1 MTLIGKSSNA
11 LFFNGVSDGVLIP
24 QAPFA
29 KTGKQ
34 TALGKSY
41 DPTLGGQTQN
51 INTKISKAS
60 KSFSVEA
67 WVVPDCGGVIAS
79 KEGVFELRIGDVST
93 PGPAQFTVHTFD
105 EDVGEQSV
113 TATTAAPVI
122 VSRVH
127 NGWDGVVYPTDS
139 SVALHGTYNR
149 FNTGKTDET
158 ALNRHS
164 RELIYIVG
172 VFTGQQVKLYVNGE
186 MVASEKL
193 NRETRSAHS
202 SANLYI
208 GGKGGE
214 YRGTIEGVHWRRGFA
229 ESNVVPGPL
238 LPTADTIGLWR
249 FEEPI
254 EVPSLSLNLKSA
266 ASVGAT
272 DSGSAL
278 TVSNAHGKAL
288 IEYITGSTP
297 TVTTTLD
304 LDSSTYSNGKYQI
317 TTAGV
322 LQKPDHLPI
331 NLLINPTGVDEKTG
345 TAYQT
350 SPPERVRLKQVVWNA
365 DGTTDSTLTVYSI
378 HLDFTN
384 STTTGLRG
392 LLHAHAA
399 NDTTNQ
405 LAKGSTMAIINSDL
419 LIDSGSG
426 LPLRAPG
433 QGTQVIDRTGQ
444 MVIDEAGGNHGFI
457 FNTQMAT
464 DTTTNP
470 FAFNW
475 NATGLPVGFQAGHT
489 GRHKFTH
496 VSGHP
501 YLRHLP
507 QTVEEKVERNL
518 DGDSDSFMAFFD
530 GASMGL
536 RQQVPL
542 GSIMDVHR
550 QAFIGSAI
558 NTESTSNVVQ
568 AVENGMAG
576 AGASTQ
582 RQMIAIGGSGF
593 DPTPFLLKG
602 HAFLGEDGTL
612 DTYDMHLTPEDT
624 PRVAVLE
631 CAMGSD
637 TAPYVEIHYNAIDLT
652 GNRIQ
657 YAATGTATS
666 ATHAT
671 VISLSAGGTKAFG
684 PHGGTFDAY
693 YLICDG
699 VRAKASTG
707 TNVTISHGGN
717 TLTIGSAADAGFQ
730 SKLGVGAVIYRE
742 LTGAALCV
750 TKTVPDAS
758 SIISGS
764 QVIDYI
770 HTALASGATL
780 HAPGGMITISDD
792 ALGSGSTA
800 FKSHR
805 MVGDNT
811 GGTTFEMDLDNSL
824 LPANHVPQSATD
836 EPQSPPMGIIASHVL
851 NTEHSPVYHKLV
863 IQNSKAGTSDAAAD
877 NSTDPAVTQAP
888 DTFRLMPI
896 KEAAT
901 NANGVFD
908 TPATNH
914 RTNLFEMF
922 DVIDN
927 WPVGKNHVLIIQ
939 PSDRLRTMQL
949 TKFASES
956 TQENDPNF
964 LSVEFLQCR
973 GRVKDFRE
981 KLDDRGRQ
989 IILRGI
995 GLVQDIKDADASL
1008 LGDGSPDSH
1017 GVKEIVPGGP
1027 VVAVSLGGPGQG
1039 AIDTKPTFDPSP
1051 MARIGWNTRRPCA
1064 AIINAVDV
1072 SSTPRTV
1079 TLSPYNNN
1087 SKHLASW
1094 GHICF
1099 PASGGSSGNNH
1110 ARIYLRTGASAAYY
1124 DIVAGEI
1131 LFDTTDTNMVGWF
1144 ANADGSLESTFAA
1157 WVTTNGLNTGAAVFT
1172 DPYIG
1177 EDTMAEDGTTVQDRM
1192 FQKLSSVT
1200 HDYQLGT
1207 QYASTR
1213 ALVEIPLFPHQFF
1226 EDGDKGIFPGPDN
1239 SMKLTLDA
1247 TMTAHTW
1254 NPKPVGRRICEGS
1267 TATDPIVLGPYARNW
1282 TVDALRDTSI
1292 VSASFVATA
1301 GSVPA
1306 HWLFE
1311 VEDASIFP
1319 QALEG
1324 KITAASNSGLG
1335 RAGVSKGGTV
1345 SRTRRFF
1352 LSDGTWAIYD
1362 LVDYTNNTLRV
1373 TDLLSGNGIRTADS
1387 AGHTTDEKIGQNNAM
1402 GFIMSQ
1408 VGERAYTPTQGVQG
1422 MSPSQM
1428 QFDEVIN
1435 ITSPD
1440 MIGKRISPTIHIF
1453 DGNIPHIN
1461 DGVGYSFAESQSFT
1475 SPFYFDS
1482 SSVLTQG
1489 SGLDYGLK
1497 QYVSAVEF
1505 KAGPEENPHTGKLQ
1519 TGAWRGKVVSYKGNV
1534 LIVDNAENFPPVGA
1548 MLRFGTTGVLDWK
1561 VRNERTGLE
1570 LQVNY
1575 AAYST
1580 SGNDN
1585 TFTAKV
1591 WSSSATAV
1599 LGTHFDIGDEFVV
1612 MSLEVNPNTSGYAT
1626 AWPKVMHDAVLNKEW
1641 LGPYASG
1648 GLRNGDTVWMNM
1660 HYTNPHATDGI
1671 FCKSR
1676 GVTNDWEVHSMFN
1689 QGLGQF
1695 DLRSRNSIPM
1705 ENFLIGNT
1713 CRETAQNYIQHVNKT
1728 IEKNLEQLGSTAR
1741 TVAFLDPYL
1750 CTDDHARVLLYDVQA
1765 DRECVA
1771 FHDLYMQVQTS
1782 PDAVKIENMDAA
1794 NGFIS
1799 QQRDMDISD
1808 WLKTGQDQDYPH
1820 DHTDHVKIRGDHGKS
1835 SYIEGAYGHTDA
1847 ASMNVERLTQDDT
1860 ETAIARWAIRD
1871 NFNRNYEEYVKQGNC
1886 VDRIAVGRTQD
1897 GSCCFSE
1904 AELWFAQGI
1913 TDEKEALAFWA
1924 NQSITGPTGTAV
1936 TSTSIGATAGTGSQ
1950 TFNDATTALE
1960 FNGRTLDT
1968 PDGTRTISAFL
1979 CLKGIRATDSTT
1991 TDARLTN
1998 LPHWK
2003 QMDFTRRLAIDLG
2016 EIGVKEGV
2024 TSIEAAAQEMV
2035 RLINQAGAKKGR
2047 SNLRR
2052 PVDQFAGSTIA
2063 QDDAAYSHIKADYA
2077 VTGSTHDPASF
2088 WDDSA
2093 FASYDR
2099 GSHMGYLRAH
2109 IGRVIEDRNGVEGY
2123 TIVIHSTIPGATGR
2137 NFCVWMDNSKGQS
2150 HYNPKF
2156 LVGHGGRFNSFFCQP
2171 NETAGEN
2178 MHPAPMPI
2186 NKHGRPFAPI
2196 TTLQQFVSTGVPST
2210 DDGTLNRAIPPAPF
2224 SSQSQEGS
2232 PPIGP
2237 PSYGAAGGG
2246 TDSNSVTIE
2255 SVSPTEMTVVEGLGI
2270 GSRAYAQ
2277 MNFGGL
2283 VASGI
2288 PGWTPDLGT
2297 WGFGDGTDS
2306 RAHKIYTSSATTQ
2319 QDYTIHVPNEDRL
2332 DIGRNGQIYGIQ
2344 FEDHLKRKH
2353 TIRMLYKQFLK
2364 PFNNENTNLP
2374 STIENEVVI
2383 WMDDRDVSF
2392 GGFTIGRA
2400 MKGAGDIGN
2409 RIKTGG
2415 TWKVNTNA
2423 AHTALTE
2430 RKLTYTDAITD
2441 VPYCGGRWNGV
2452 PAPMAAYAV
2461 TLDRP
2466 TGTSLSLRH
2475 NQGDTYAWNK
2485 LNGGIWHDLPA
2496 EGDVLGFLGFPKTNG
2511 VLQLTLP
2518 EGHSGAD
2525 ATDIAETG
2533 YMISY
2538 THRTE
2543 NTKFGPHT
2551 FHGCVGIPTALSG
2564 WGDTTIGPDTYEVA
2578 ESPACISA
2586 RPNWTTLVTDELIAA
2601 AVEFALTMDDPNSDK
2616 IEHSSFDCTSML
2628 AADGRTFGEWG
2639 VSPTAIRVKAYS
2651 DDNELPSLKTLF
2663 NVHRGKDYG
2672 ILHAHAHAPQDTIDG
2687 AAVHADC
2694 GGVTPANNAK
2704 LWYNE
2709 VYPLGLTEGTNS
2721 TQAFASPRGVTNTA
2735 LGDNMAVPCGYVPRT
2750 VLHISTQYR
2759 GTNANTVSPLV
2770 VDSRNIPINTDIW
2783 QQNLRGERYKFWA
2796 GDHILPMINNGRVEL
2811 FNSSSNDAA
2820 LPAGTFTNAS
2830 HNDDDGAGKWAIRL
2844 TTADSGGGASA
2855 TEIQELF
2862 QFGPVGRIK
2871 NEWMGGITAGAHGDH
2886 LPFDE
2891 AEDASYVEP
2900 YTMWCSSYD
2909 WAVLTPK
2916 ASQRYP
2922 KDTSGAGANNKFD
2935 VGYLNGKIQWV
2946 HQFARINILDD
2957 LSIPSTALT
2966 ANESEEFTARCDG
2979 TIAASEIIYLQRR
2992 INPAFEG
2999 IRTSGSYAKAN
3010 PITYF
3015 RGARDGADHA
3025 VPLYFGGGF
3034 SGAVL
3039 DINDGTDNDYTE
3051 FYTHPYSAG
3060 PTGCAGIQNAN
3071 EIMGSHCILDTTAM
3085 LAMFPGTAYLDQHKG
3100 QANPPFQNEHLQ
3112 LSPDMALTDSLV
3124 PIATAG
3130 GRGPDGTTGS
3140 AGYIQNSETV
3150 VQTQPSP
3157 IILRFAHPFARYEDV
3172 QDDAKK
3178 TQTTYVIFGPGQSV
3192 PTFLQS
3198 NYTISPAPATYIE
3211 PSVAIS
3217 VGCLYNQML
3226 FQEAGADRQNL
3237 HPVGAGRYIPAYPYA
3252 PMASSTLAYYGT
3264 PAYAYLPNGVD
3275 LGKGTTWSTGT
3286 KTTTK
3291 HGWTAKVGWLP
3302 PTEDYQATNVTN
3314 WQGKDNWEPAQGDPN
3329 IGQYNQYARYGL
3341 HLSGHFNRNDYGED
3355 PNKTPASGVWS
3366 YGSTGYAHPL
3376 SPLPQTLY
3384 QGNAN
3389 ADLGRPAGPTEDAMN
3404 TDSISGRQIFTATA
3418 KDYAWHMDGGHPP
3431 GGNFLDDRVVRNPQN
3446 FGVYAYPFQQMT
3458 DGSFTPPVYRIGD
3471 NASMFR
3477 IGAPMLKQL
3486 STDYAYTQDNH
3497 STGVEGHVD
3506 RDIIVVDA
3514 TRVQNAEELAT
3525 IMSCAINE
3533 WPGTGALKALGGTF
3547 LPSFQSAHKQDRY
3560 SWVELPMDPTVGNS
3574 GYNGR
3579 TDHLT
3584 YQATDYAVTG
3594 TAHYVHKDHFSIGI
3608 ANLNPYTGG
3617 ASTNFIPYE
3626 LPVTGSARLFLDND
3640 TNASVLRYHDTN
3652 TVLDAKP
3659 DMHDRGFYFFYA
3671 GVSNS
3676 DDTALKAT
3684 GAHRSF
3690 YLAQNYRTGLRLP
3703 EDPTLDNTIR
3713 NYDPTG
3719 SGIAQV
3725 PGMKYLECAIHAIGA
3740 VYPGPPLTGFPRI
3753 MVWTKTGNHRW
3764 NNGGFNQ
3771 ANEAKTNTD
3780 RVRLG
3785 LDTSTS
3791 LIFHALACTH
3801 VHFNGLHDAVDRTRP
3816 IGAVGWAG
3824 NQYSM
3829 LNSMGYWEP
3838 SLGVF
3843 AVPRGLGAWHPNLSF
3858 NPYGHQM
3865 NCHDSNFMGP
3875 YQAAGIF
3882 ADTAN
3887 APNYAVVG
3895 SITAATDASGHWSY
3909 SNGWSS
3915 KYDKAKG
3922 THDNHYVVITHES
3935 ELPLIARADHLGIQG
3950 VGDLLSGIWTT
3961 ATKGEASPPG
3971 LDASGDLQPLT
3982 SVGTTAW
3989 AADIHGP
3996 SRYIAP
4002 ANGGPYVEAQVPANL
4017 ANPTTNNT
4025 NRTNMQWGVKV
4036 DGADDLIMAD
4046 SCAAPTG
4053 DLFVGTEWIGNAYAY
4068 YSDVAGIG
4076 GVRTN
4081 PYPGIFDADI
4091 QPHRHWHDPTEG
4103 RLGARNF
4110 TVEHV
4115 VWKRMDGGN
4124 LSLPA
4129 PNARGMGAIPWTW
4142 RKAHGGTV
4150 YKTGETVYGNCRF
4163 SFETTNSAM
4172 LPVLQAQELSHPQ
4185 LAELY
4190 PYEVGNA
4197 MMIPNEEIQFEAI
4210 TVIDDTGQE
4219 HRIEGGSPFGTII
4232 RDFKSITNRTDE
4244 GMAPALAGSGTQP
4257 NMEIQLPDPDT
4268 IPGNIIVRSGFDR
4281 VQAYQ
4286 NETVGTGGL
4295 QHPSQPTNLVDK
4307 AFDGTGPT
4315 DALWPTWENNK
4326 WEQVSQDTNFPNSSA
4341 SNWANSTDDA
4351 PLKTAY
4357 EPHDRTLYF
4366 HITKHDVSYSKRE
4379 PIAAIE
4385 LIRRG
4390 LSGYGEHITSALV
4403 RDAITVH
4410 AAATFTSTTLA
4421 YSGTVHYDGTF
4432 KGPVFLDPREQLK
4445 DGTNRWYLVAINAAG
4460 KKAIA
4465 SYTSLD
4471 TSGTPDVFTGVVFDS
4486 NWDDT
4491 FIGADIYP
4499 SFYTPA
4505 GSARLFAARRMRDHA
4520 EVSGNSPD
4528 MPRVAW
4534 HKLNDGGPSSTNPY
4548 DLINAPKLTPMPIPR
4563 MGHHYVTPTMA
4574 MMPGHLTHP
4583 LYQNIWKTHLAT
4595 EASTKQ
4601 SSDMTGDASGTP
4613 TMDPNIWF
4621 SNLTPNY
4628 PPSDIHGGAFTLMT
4642 ETKVRFDGYGILASN
4657 GVSGD
4662 VNSKGGHVIILES
4675 NSHYTQTS
4683 HFPDPLEVGAYQIVI
4698 QPNLFS
4704 QQVTGFH
4711 QNTPFADTTSPR
4723 NAADGGWEGDIE
4735 QNLTGQ
4741 QVATVVGIFH
4751 DWATYGATGLVLAD
4765 ALSSDVRG
4773 CEIYLNE
4780 VMLDIDPA
4788 PGQQFTSLP
4797 PLATF
4802 NALGV
4807 NESTSPAFSRRSMPY
4822 HPRMFKRATPGYT
4835 LTIPWWAI
4843 GMNSGMHS
4851 GLSLIGV
4858 DDYYQFCRATFGAI
4872 SAQITL
4878 AGYPSYCYDPYQR
4891 EHQSLNPQC
4900 TVTVNPTAG
4909 ATATVRVDD
4918 NSLFPLDG
4926 SIYNRLLMA
4935 VDATG
4940 QKHYATYA
4948 TRGTSGM
4955 AATGDTDRFLT
4966 VTPHDGLGGS
4976 SPFWNTLITTHALY
4990 NGGLLQL
4997 TGPHHNYEKGELFT
5011 DTRISPL
5018 TRILPQVLSGTRD
5031 TNNLFLADA
5040 YLCMWHHNLGRPFT
5054 AFSEGRTTAATPV
5067 HQKPY
5072 NIMPESFEMV
5082 HYHEFAYAISTG
5094 PFALGM
5100 KWMNHRVA
5108 SGVSSTAWD
5117 TPANGVTFATSPVT
5131 LGFGADGGTFDGY
5144 YLMCDGARAYHEVG
5158 RVTFTIAH
5166 AAKTLVATANPGDV
5180 STVFEGKLAAP
5191 GAIVELIMDDGT
5203 NAPIAASAAVSAPVT
5218 MPSGGKHFFGG
5229 FWPGGSRYGAGASRL
5244 DMWGD
5249 VERGWNAAA
5258 NPFDGSCVAYAAQYN
5273 GGPVLDPMEI
5283 RSDQT
5288 VTSTWTNYNTTPH
5301 NGVPWTRNYCFGY
5314 RFAVRQPY
5322 NRPRWAIAIK
5332 SVAEGPSASGT
5343 YAATGHFAYYNGPF
5357 VQNESGSWVGGAETA
5372 VGTTAIASGI
5382 SGILERQTNASH
5394 LIGFDFPGWQ
5404 VRYSDG
5410 RRMTRPFGCPV
5421 RTLRNHSLSRRQFP
5435 GDSQGLAIEDVAKAN
5450 MYYVVDWWGNTTG
5463 EDVRRFPVRGFGLR
5477 PAFDPE
5483 AWRWVAPGTG
5493 GNIIQRPE
5501 SLFHLH
5507 STAAMP
5513 PSVQEGNRNET
5524 NNTEYSATMAHRRLT
5539 DLFNPLDSIRVG
5551 DRGDGR
5557 GVRCPIFFN
5566 EYVAQAVDTTI
5577 NPLGMMLSYHTA
5589 EPPFTMGLI
5598 RARNDTL
5605 QNTEIPRGITGRMGV
5620 SDASGLLKKEGSSG
5634 RNVEESSGIFGMEGL
5649 SFQDPVSRLS
5659 PRIGLD
5665 TMTVSEMTGGASQDY
5680 IIQAT
5685 QALSLHTDREVGQR
5699 YIFEGSFKHT
5709 MFPQL
5714 AADGED
5720 DVSETAQALG
5730 HLDFSK
5736 TASMTWADPP
5746 SVLRFNNAH
5755 GVSPLGG
5762 NYIMEVSSYTEPFDD
5777 AGWGIDTANA
5787 AYVLSTFGPTS
5798 NPYQANATAGVND
5811 PMRRRTNALDT
5822 TVRFLVRP
5830 YRALDYR
5837 HVALFRPV
5845 TEPAAGPQASSTKPF
5860 FKHTAGS
5867 RYGLF
5872 NYEMVNGRAASSGR
5886 FVLTTNPS
5894 PTTAPYVASY
5904 IPNQSNYSDNKSHGP
5919 KIQGAGLITTPT
5931 LGAPIARLLISENTL
5946 QHYRADAS
5954 RRQTIENDGEDE
5966 GGSDTVVRPDYTVQ
5980 PRYSQSLHPKGED
5993 GTTDFNTSD
6002 HNDDTPD
6009 DYTHVRTVDY

>member
-1 MTLIGKSSNA
+1 MTLIGKSSHA
-11 LFFNGVSDGVLIP
+11 MFFNGISDGILVP
-24 QAPFA
+24 QAPFS
-29 KTGKQ
+29 KTGTQ
-34 TALGKSY
+34 TTHGKSY
-41 DPTLGGQTQN
+41 DATLGGQGQN
-51 INTKISKAS
+51 VNTKMSKTS
-60 KSFSVEA
+60 ESFSVEA

-79 KEGVFELRIGDVST
+79 KEGVFELRIGDIST
-93 PGPAQFTVHTFD
+93 PGPAQFTVHTYD
-105 EDVGEQSV
+105 ENVGKQSV
-113 TATTAAPVI
+113 TATTASPVI
-122 VSRVH
+122 VSGAH
-127 NGWDGVVYPTDS
+127 KGWDGIVYPTDA
-139 SVALHGTYNR
+139 SVALQGTFNR
-149 FNTGKTDET
+149 FNTGKTDES
-158 ALNRHS
+158 ALNRNS

-186 MVASEKL
+186 LVASEKL
-193 NRETRSAHS
+193 QRKTRSAHS

-214 YRGTIEGVHWRRGFA
+214 YRGRIEGVHWRRGFA
-229 ESNVVPGPL
+229 ESNAIPSSL
-238 LPTADTIGLWR
+238 LPNTDTIGLWR

-254 EVPSLSLNLKSA
+254 DVPDISLTLKSA
-266 ASVGAT
+266 ASAST
-272 DSGSAL
+272 SASGSTL
-278 TVSNAHGKAL
+278 TISNADGKAL
-288 IEYITGSTP
+288 MEYITGSTP
-297 TVTTTLD
+297 TATTTLD
-304 LDSSTYSNGKYQI
+304 LASSTYSNGKYQI
-317 TTAGV
+317 TTAGA
-322 LQKPDHLPI
+322 LQQPDHLPI
-331 NLLINPTGVDEKTG
+331 NLIINPTGVDEKTG
-345 TAYQT
+345 IAYQT

-378 HLDFTN
+378 HLDFSN

-405 LAKGSTMAIINSDL
+405 LAKGSTIAVINSDL

-433 QGTQVIDRTGQ
+433 QGTQIIDRTGQ
-444 MVIDEAGGNHGFI
+444 MVIDEVGGNHGFI
-457 FNTQMAT
+457 FNTQIAT
-464 DTTTNP
+464 DTTNNP

-475 NATGLPVGFQAGHT
+475 GATELPVGFQAGHT

-496 VSGHP
+496 ITGHP
-501 YLRHLP
+501 YLQHLP
-507 QTVEEKVERNL
+507 EATEEIVERNL
-518 DGDSDSFMAFFD
+518 DGDSDSFTAFYE
-530 GASMGL
+530 GSALGL
-536 RQQVPL
+536 RRQVPL
-542 GSIMDVHR
+542 GSLMDVHR
-550 QAFIGSAI
+550 QAFVGSAI
-558 NTESTSNVVQ
+558 NVENTGTVVE
-568 AVENGMAG
+568 AVENGLAG
-576 AGASTQ
+576 FDTTA
-582 RQMIAIGGSGF
+582 RQLIAIGGEGF
-593 DPTPFLLKG
+593 DPIPFLLKG
-602 HAFLGEDGTL
+602 HAFLGEDGTT

-624 PRVAVLE
+624 SRVAILE

-637 TAPYVEIHYNAIDLT
+637 AAPYVEIHYNAIDLD
-652 GNRIQ
+652 GSRIQ
-657 YAATGTATS
+657 YAATGTTS
-666 ATHAT
+666 AAWDNTNHRIT
-671 VISLSAGGTKAFG
+671 LTNNGTKAFG
-684 PHGGTFDAY
+684 PNSGTFDGY
-693 YLICDG
+693 HLICDG
-699 VRAKASTG
+699 ERAYDSKGTVTFTIDHTNHRLNATSGGSSVRTAFEGK
-707 TNVTISHGGN
+707 I
-717 TLTIGSAADAGFQ
+717 AAAGAIVY
-730 SKLGVGAVIYRE
+730 LE

-758 SIISGS
+758 SIISGT

-780 HAPGGMITISDD
+780 HAPGGVVTISDD
-792 ALGSGSTA
+792 VLGAGSVA
-800 FKSHR
+800 FQNHR

-811 GGTTFEMDLDNSL
+811 GGTTYEMELDNTL
-824 LPANHVPQSATD
+824 IPANHVPNSATD
-836 EPQSPPMGIIASHVL
+836 TPQSPPKGIVASHVIDA
-851 NTEHSPVYHKLV
+851 THSPVYHKMV
-863 IQNSKAGTSDAAAD
+863 IRNSQSGTSGSAAG
-877 NSTDPAVTQAP
+877 NSSDPAITNAP
-888 DTFRLMPI
+888 DIFRLSPR
-896 KEAAT
+896 KEAT
-901 NANGVFD
+901 SNANGVFD

-914 RTNLFEMF
+914 ATNLFEVF
-922 DVIDN
+922 DIIDN
-927 WPVGKNHVLIIQ
+927 WQVGKNHVLIVQ
-939 PSDRLRTMQL
+939 PTDRTRTMQL

-956 TQENDPNF
+956 TQSNDPNF

-973 GRVKDFRE
+973 GRVQDFRE
-981 KLDDRGRQ
+981 KTDDKGRQ
-989 IILRGI
+989 LIIRGL
-995 GLVQDIKDADASL
+995 GLVHDIRDANASL

-1017 GVKEIVPGGP
+1017 GVKEIIPGGP

-1039 AIDTKPTFDPSP
+1039 ALDTKPTYDPSP

-1064 AIINAVDV
+1064 AVVNTVDV
-1072 SSTPRTV
+1072 SSTPRTI
-1079 TLSPYNNN
+1079 TLSPYNNQ

-1099 PASGGSSGNNH
+1099 PPSSGSSGSND
-1110 ARIYLRTGASAAYY
+1110 ARVYLKTGASAAYY

-1131 LFDTTDTNMVGWF
+1131 LFDTTDTNMAGWF
-1144 ANADGSLESTFAA
+1144 VNADGSLESTFAD
-1157 WVTTNGLNTGAAVFT
+1157 WVTTNVLPAGTILYT

-1177 EDTMAEDGTTVQDRM
+1177 DDTMSEDGTTVQDRM

-1213 ALVEIPLFPHQFF
+1213 ALVEIPFFPHQFF
-1226 EDGDKGIFPGPDN
+1226 EDAEEGIFPGPNN

-1254 NPKPVGRRICEGS
+1254 NPKPVGRRLCDSSI
-1267 TATDPIVLGPYARNW
+1267 AADPTVLGPYTRNW
-1282 TVDALRDTSI
+1282 ITSGLRDTSI
-1292 VSASFVATA
+1292 VSVTYVSASSPA
-1301 GSVPA
+1301 PA

-1311 VEDASIFP
+1311 VDDASIFP
-1319 QALEG
+1319 QAMEG
-1324 KITAASNSGLG
+1324 LITSASASGLG
-1335 RAGVSKGGTV
+1335 RAGIAKGGAV

-1352 LSDGTWAIYD
+1352 LPDGSWAIYD
-1362 LVDYTNNTLRV
+1362 RVDYTNNTIRV
-1373 TDLLSGNGIRTADS
+1373 NDLLSGYGIRTTDS
-1387 AGHTTDEKIGQNNAM
+1387 GGHTTNSKTNENNAIGFGM
-1402 GFIMSQ
+1402 GKTKGGHTWRPLY
-1408 VGERAYTPTQGVQG
+1408 GEWQTNRESRQDG
-1422 MSPSQM
+1422 
-1428 QFDEVIN
+1428 EWVIQP
-1435 ITSPD
+1435 ITSPE
-1440 MIGKRISPTIHIF
+1440 MIGKRISPTAHIF
-1453 DGNIPHIN
+1453 NGDIPSIN
-1461 DGVGYSFAESQSFT
+1461 DGEGYSVAEAQSFT
-1475 SPFYFDS
+1475 SPFYHDQA
-1482 SSVLTQG
+1482 SVLTQG

-1505 KAGPEENPHTGKLQ
+1505 KAGPEENPHTAKLQ
-1519 TGAWRGKVVSYKGNV
+1519 TGAWRGKILSYKNNV
-1534 LIVDNAENFPPVGA
+1534 LIVDNAENFPPIGA
-1548 MLRFGTTGVLDWK
+1548 MLRYGSQSVLDWK
-1561 VRNERTGLE
+1561 VRNENTGLE
-1570 LQVNY
+1570 LQINY
-1575 AAYST
+1575 LATTT
-1580 SGNDN
+1580 SISEPV
-1585 TFTAKV
+1585 FSAKV

-1599 LGTHFDIGDEFVV
+1599 LGTHFKIGDELTI
-1612 MSLEVNPNTSGYAT
+1612 MSLEVNPNTGGYAT
-1626 AWPKVMHDAVLNKEW
+1626 TWPKVMHDAILNKEW

-1648 GLRNGDTVWMNM
+1648 GLRNGDTIWMNM

-1676 GVTNDWEVHSMFN
+1676 GVVNDWEVHSMFN
-1689 QGLGQF
+1689 GGLGQF

-1713 CRETAQNYIQHVNKT
+1713 CRETAENYVQHVNKT
-1728 IEKNLEQLGSTAR
+1728 IEQNLIQLGIHTTR

-1750 CTDDHARVLLYDVQA
+1750 CTDDHARVLLYDVEA

-1771 FHDLYMQVQTS
+1771 FHDLYMQVQSS
-1782 PDAVKIENMDAA
+1782 PDAVKIDNMDAA

-1799 QQRDMDISD
+1799 QRRDVDISG
-1808 WLKTGQDQDYPH
+1808 WLSTSQEQDYPH
-1820 DHTDHVKIRGDHGKS
+1820 DHTDHVKIRSDHGKS
-1835 SYIEGAYGHTDA
+1835 SYIEGAYSHSDGVT
-1847 ASMNVERLTQDDT
+1847 MNVERLSQDDS
-1860 ETAIARWAIRD
+1860 ETAIARWAIDDRY
-1871 NFNRNYEEYVKQGNC
+1871 NRNYEEYAKQGDC
-1886 VDRIAVGRTQD
+1886 TSRYAVPRTTD
-1897 GSCCFSE
+1897 GVCCYTQ
-1904 AELWFAQGI
+1904 AELWFGQGI
-1913 TDEKEALAFWA
+1913 EDAKEAAAFWA
-1924 NQSITGPTGTAV
+1924 SKSVTGV
-1936 TSTSIGATAGTGSQ
+1936 TSTTTVAAAGGTGSQ
-1950 TFNDATTALE
+1950 SFDDSTTAIQ
-1960 FNGRTLDT
+1960 FNSHTLDT
-1968 PDGTRTISAFL
+1968 PNGTRTISAFL
-1979 CLKGIRATDSTT
+1979 CLKGIRAVDSPTT
-1991 TDARLTN
+1991 NARLSN

-2003 QMDFTRRLAIDLG
+2003 QMDFTRRLTIDLG
-2016 EIGVKEGV
+2016 EIGIKEGV
-2024 TSIEAAAQEMV
+2024 TSVEAAAHEIV

-2047 SNLRR
+2047 SNIRR
-2052 PVDQFAGSTIA
+2052 PVDQFPGATVG
-2063 QDDAAYSHIKADYA
+2063 QDDGASAHIKADYA

-2088 WDDSA
+2088 WDDTA
-2093 FASYDR
+2093 FSSYDR

-2137 NFCVWMDNSKGQS
+2137 NFCVWLDNSKGQTN
-2150 HYNPKF
+2150 YNPQF
-2156 LVGHGGRFNSFFCQP
+2156 LIGHGGRFNSFYCQP
-2171 NETAGEN
+2171 LETAGEN

-2196 TTLQQFVSTGVPST
+2196 TTLQQFVSTGVPSSANAQ
-2210 DDGTLNRAIPPAPF
+2210 LNRAIPPTPF
-2224 SSQSQEGS
+2224 TAQEQEGAL
-2232 PPIGP
+2232 PAL
-2237 PSYGAAGGG
+2237 PSFGAAGGG
-2246 TDSNSVTIE
+2246 VGSNSVTME
-2255 SVSPTEMTVVEGLGI
+2255 STMPTEMTVVEGLGV
-2270 GSRAYAQ
+2270 GTKAYAQ

-2283 VASGI
+2283 VASGV
-2288 PGWTPDLGT
+2288 PGWSPDYGT

-2306 RAHKIYTSSATTQ
+2306 RAHNIYSASAATQ
-2319 QDYTIHVPNEDRL
+2319 QDYTSHVPATDKLE
-2332 DIGRNGQIYGIQ
+2332 IGTDGQIYGIQ

-2353 TIRMLYKQFLK
+2353 TVRMLYKEYGKTFT
-2364 PFNNENTNLP
+2364 NENTNLP
-2374 STIENEVVI
+2374 STIENEIVI

-2400 MKGAGDIGN
+2400 MKGAGDIGK
-2409 RIKTGG
+2409 RIKTGAA
-2415 TWKVNTNA
+2415 WKLDTNA
-2423 AHTALTE
+2423 YDGAVTE
-2430 RKLTYTDAITD
+2430 SKAAYTDAITD

-2452 PAPMAAYAV
+2452 PSPMAAYAV
-2461 TLDRP
+2461 TIDRP
-2466 TGTSLSLRH
+2466 SGTSLSLRH
-2475 NQGDTYAWNK
+2475 NQGDTFAWNK
-2485 LNGGIWHDLPA
+2485 LHGGIWHDLPA
-2496 EGDVLGFLGFPKTNG
+2496 DGDVLGFLGFPKTNG

-2518 EGHSGAD
+2518 EGNSGGAAAD
-2525 ATDIAETG
+2525 IGSTG

-2551 FHGCVGIPTALSG
+2551 FYGCTGIPTALSG

-2601 AVEFALTMDDPNSDK
+2601 AVEFALTMDDPNEGDT
-2616 IEHSSFDCTSML
+2616 FDCTNML

-2639 VSPTAIRVKAYS
+2639 ISPSAIRVQAYS
-2651 DDNELPSLKTLF
+2651 DKHPITPLRTLF
-2663 NVHRGKDYG
+2663 NVRREKDYG
-2672 ILHAHAHAPQDTIDG
+2672 ILHAHANAPQKTVDG
-2687 AAVHADC
+2687 VAIHAAGASHA
-2694 GGVTPANNAK
+2694 NAH

-2709 VYPLGLTEGTNS
+2709 SYPLNLTEGTNS
-2721 TQAFASPRGVTNTA
+2721 TPAYASPRGMTNTA
-2735 LGDNMAVPCGYVPRT
+2735 LDGNMGVPCGYVPRT
-2750 VLHISTQYR
+2750 VLHISTRYR
-2759 GTNANTVSPLV
+2759 GANANTVSPLV
-2770 VDSRNIPINTDIW
+2770 VDSRNVPINTDTW
-2783 QQNLRGERYKFWA
+2783 QQNLRGELCQFWA

-2811 FNSSSNDAA
+2811 SVSSSSDDAN
-2820 LPAGTFTNAS
+2820 GTFTNGGHS
-2830 HNDDDGAGKWAIRL
+2830 STGKWAIKL
-2844 TTADSGGGASA
+2844 STINGGGGTSSN
-2855 TEIQELF
+2855 EIQELF

-2871 NEWMGGITAGAHGDH
+2871 NENMGMITAGAHGDH
-2886 LPFDE
+2886 LPFGG
-2891 AEDASYVEP
+2891 AEDASYVAP
-2900 YTMWCSSYD
+2900 YTMWCSNSD
-2909 WAVLTPK
+2909 WAVITPK
-2916 ASQRYP
+2916 ASQADA
-2922 KDTSGAGANNKFD
+2922 KASGGPTNLFD
-2935 VGYLNGKIQWV
+2935 SGYRDGGYQWR
-2946 HQFARINILDD
+2946 HQFARINVLDD
-2957 LSIPSTALT
+2957 LSVLASGVT
-2966 ANESEEFTARCDG
+2966 ANESEEFTARCDA
-2979 TIAASEIIYLQRR
+2979 TIAANEIIYLQRWL
-2992 INPAFEG
+2992 NPEHEG
-2999 IRTSGSYAKAN
+2999 IRTSGSYAYAK

-3015 RGARDGADHA
+3015 RGASDGSDHS

-3039 DINDGTDNDYTE
+3039 DINDGTENDYTE

-3085 LAMFPGTAYLDQHKG
+3085 LAMFPGTGYLDQHKG

-3112 LSPDMALTDSLV
+3112 LSPDMALEDSHV
-3124 PIATAG
+3124 PITTASSQ
-3130 GRGPDGTTGS
+3130 GPDGSTGA
-3140 AGYIQNSETV
+3140 AGYTNNSKTV
-3150 VQTQPSP
+3150 IQTQPSP

-3178 TQTTYVIFGPGQSV
+3178 TQTTYVVFGPGQSV

-3198 NYTISPAPATYIE
+3198 NYTNSPSPTTYIE

-3217 VGCLYNQML
+3217 VGCLYNKYL
-3226 FQEAGADRQNL
+3226 FANYGSDRSGFN
-3237 HPVGAGRYIPAYPYA
+3237 PVGVGRYIPAYPYA
-3252 PMASSTLAYYGT
+3252 PMASGLLAYYGT
-3264 PAYAYLPNGVD
+3264 PDYAYLPNGVD
-3275 LGKGTTWSTGT
+3275 LGKTTTWDNAPKTGSSS
-3286 KTTTK
+3286 TTK
-3291 HGWTAKVGWLP
+3291 SGWDAKIGWLP
-3302 PTEDYQATNVTN
+3302 PTKDYQQDNVTR
-3314 WQGKDNWEPAQGDPN
+3314 WQGVDNWEPAQGDPN
-3329 IGQYNQYARYGL
+3329 ADQYNQYDRYGL
-3341 HLSGHFNRNDYGED
+3341 HLSGHFNRHDYGED
-3355 PNKTPASGVWS
+3355 SNHDPASGTWS

-3376 SPLPQTLY
+3376 SPLTQTIYNGSGERL
-3384 QGNAN
+3384 
-3389 ADLGRPAGPTEDAMN
+3389 AGPIEDAAAI
-3404 TDSISGRQIFTATA
+3404 DEVSSRKIYTATA

-3431 GGNFLDDRVVRNPQN
+3431 GANFLDDRVVRNPQN
-3446 FGVYAYPFQQMT
+3446 GGAAQYCYAYHQIS
-3458 DGSFTPPVYRIGD
+3458 DGTYTPSEFRVGD
-3471 NASMFR
+3471 NATMFR
-3477 IGAPMLKQL
+3477 IGAAMLKQL
-3486 STDYAYTQDNH
+3486 TDGWGYTQDNH
-3497 STGVEGHVD
+3497 TTGVEGHVD
-3506 RDIIVVDA
+3506 RDIIVIDA

-3525 IMSCAINE
+3525 VMSCAINE

-3560 SWVELPMDPTVGNS
+3560 SWVELPMDPTAGNS
-3574 GYNGR
+3574 GLNGR

-3584 YQATDYAVTG
+3584 FESTAINTDY
-3594 TAHYVHKDHFSIGI
+3594 VHRDHFSIGI
-3608 ANLNPYTGG
+3608 ANLNPYTR
-3617 ASTNFIPYE
+3617 ATVTTYVPYE
-3626 LPVTGSARLFLDND
+3626 LPVTGSGRLFLDSD
-3640 TNASVLRYHDTN
+3640 TNPAVKRYVGADTGAD
-3652 TVLDAKP
+3652 TVSS
-3659 DMHDRGFYFFYA
+3659 MNDRGFYFFYA
-3671 GVSNS
+3671 GISNS
-3676 DDTALKAT
+3676 DDTSQGGGTVAT
-3684 GAHRSF
+3684 AAHRSF

-3703 EDPTLDNTIR
+3703 EDPTVDCTNRTFSSGM
-3713 NYDPTG
+3713 TG
-3719 SGIAQV
+3719 AQR
-3725 PGMKYLECAIHAIGA
+3725 PGMKYMECAVQAVTAAI
-3740 VYPGPPLTGFPRI
+3740 PNPLVGFPRI

-3764 NNGGFNQ
+3764 NNGGFNT
-3771 ANEAKTNTD
+3771 ANATKTNTD
-3780 RVRLG
+3780 RSRLG
-3785 LDTSTS
+3785 LDTTTS

-3843 AVPRGLGAWHPNLSF
+3843 AVPRGLGAWHPYLSF

-3865 NCHDSNFMGP
+3865 GCHDSNYIGQ
-3875 YQAAGIF
+3875 YQASNVF
-3882 ADTAN
+3882 ADGDNAAN
-3887 APNYAVVG
+3887 YGIGGMN
-3895 SITAATDASGHWSY
+3895 ATDASAHWSY
-3909 SNGWSS
+3909 SNGWSTT
-3915 KYDKAKG
+3915 YPTAKG
-3922 THDNHYVVITHES
+3922 THENHYVVITHES
-3935 ELPLIARADHLGIQG
+3935 ELPLVARADHLGING
-3950 VGDLLSGIWTT
+3950 VGDLLSGIWKTSAMGTT
-3961 ATKGEASPPG
+3961 SPPG
-3971 LDASGDLQPLT
+3971 KAANNDPNSIPPT
-3982 SVGTTAW
+3982 GTTAW
-3989 AADIHGP
+3989 SADIHAP
-3996 SRYIAP
+3996 SRYSAP
-4002 ANGGPYVEAQVPANL
+4002 ANGGPYVEAQVPATL
-4017 ANPTTNNT
+4017 ENPTTNDT
-4025 NRTNMQWGVKV
+4025 KRTNMQWGAKV

-4046 SCAAPTG
+4046 ACAAPTG
-4053 DLFVGTEWIGNAYAY
+4053 DLFVGTDWVGHANTY
-4068 YSDVAGIG
+4068 YSDVNGIG
-4076 GVRTN
+4076 GARAN
-4081 PYPGIFDADI
+4081 ALPGIFDADTEP
-4091 QPHRHWHDPTEG
+4091 QRYWHDPVSNAG
-4103 RLGARNF
+4103 KVGGRNF

-4129 PNARGMGAIPWTW
+4129 PNARGLGALPWVW
-4142 RKAHGGTV
+4142 RKQSGTSNY

-4172 LPVLQAQELSHPQ
+4172 LPVIQAQELSHPQ

-4190 PYEVGNA
+4190 PFEIGNA
-4197 MMIPNEEIQFEAI
+4197 MTIPNEEIQFESI

-4232 RDFKSITNRTDE
+4232 RDFKSISDRTDE
-4244 GMAPALAGSGTQP
+4244 GMAPALAGSGSYP

-4281 VQAYQ
+4281 VQSYQ

-4307 AFDGTGPT
+4307 AFDGSGPT

-4326 WEQVSQDTNFPNSSA
+4326 WEQVAQDSTFPQSVT

-4366 HITKHDVSYSKRE
+4366 HITKHDISYSKRE
-4379 PIAAIE
+4379 PVAAIN
-4385 LIRRG
+4385 
-4390 LSGYGEHITSALV
+4390 HIHQTALGGGATNLV
-4403 RDAITVH
+4403 LRDNITVNQT
-4410 AAATFTSTTLA
+4410 TFTGTTLT
-4421 YSGTVHYDGTF
+4421 YGGTVHFHATH
-4432 KGPVFLDPREQLK
+4432 KGAIFADPREQLK
-4445 DGTNRWYLVAINAAG
+4445 DGSNRWYLVAINSAG

-4465 SYTSLD
+4465 SYTGVTTGSARFD
-4471 TSGTPDVFTGVVFDS
+4471 GVVFDS
-4486 NWDDT
+4486 NWDET
-4491 FIGADIYP
+4491 FNGADIYP

-4534 HKLNDGGPSSTNPY
+4534 WKLNDGGPTSTNPY

-4574 MMPGHLTHP
+4574 MMPGHLAHP
-4583 LYQNIWKTHLAT
+4583 VYQNIWKSHLAV
-4595 EASTKQ
+4595 ESSTRAPVEM
-4601 SSDMTGDASGTP
+4601 SGNVGGTP

-4628 PPSDIHGGAFTLMT
+4628 PPSDIHGGAFTLMS
-4642 ETKVRFDGYGILASN
+4642 ETKVRFDGYGVLASN
-4657 GVSGD
+4657 GVAGD

-4723 NAADGGWEGDIE
+4723 NAADSAYESDLE

-4765 ALSSDVRG
+4765 ALSADVRG
-4773 CEIYLNE
+4773 CEVYLNE
-4780 VMLDIDPA
+4780 IMLDIDPA
-4788 PGQQFTSLP
+4788 AGQQFTSLP

-4822 HPRMFKRATPGYT
+4822 HPTMFKRATPGYT

-4858 DDYYQFCRATFGAI
+4858 DDYYQFCRATYGAI

-4878 AGYPSYCYDPYQR
+4878 AGYPSYFFDPYQR

-4900 TVTVNPTAG
+4900 TVTTNPTAG

-4926 SIYNRLLMA
+4926 SIYNRLLMTI
-4935 VDATG
+4935 DATG

-4966 VTPHDGLGGS
+4966 VTPADGLGAS
-4976 SPFWNTLITTHALY
+4976 SPIWNALTTTHALY
-4990 NGGLLQL
+4990 NGGVLHL
-4997 TGPHHNYEKGELFT
+4997 TGPHHNYERGALFT

-5018 TRILPQVLSGTRD
+5018 TRILPQVLSGSRD
-5031 TNNLFLADA
+5031 TNNLFMADA

-5054 AFSEGRTTAATPV
+5054 AFSEGRTTAGSPT

-5100 KWMNHRVA
+5100 KWMNHRIA
-5108 SGVSSTAWD
+5108 SDTSTGTWD
-5117 TPANGVTFATSPVT
+5117 NANHRITLTNSPVT
-5131 LGFGADGGTFDGY
+5131 SGYGADGGTFDGY
-5144 YLMCDGARAYHEVG
+5144 YLMIDGIRAYHEVG
-5158 RVTFTIAH
+5158 TVTFTIDDGN
-5166 AAKTLVATANPGDV
+5166 KRLNATGGGASV
-5180 STVFEGKLAAP
+5180 STVFEGLVAAS
-5191 GAIVELIMDDGT
+5191 AVVELIMDDGT
-5203 NAPIAASAAVSAPVT
+5203 NAAIAASSAVSAPVT

-5249 VERGWNAAA
+5249 VERGWNAAS

-5273 GGPVLDPMEI
+5273 AGPTLDPMEI

-5301 NGVPWTRNYCFGY
+5301 NGAPWTRNYCFGY

-5357 VQNESGSWVGGAETA
+5357 VQNESGSWTSGAETA
-5372 VGTTAIASGI
+5372 VGTTSIASGI

-5394 LIGFDFPGWQ
+5394 LLGFDIPGWQ

-5421 RTLRNHSLSRRQFP
+5421 RTLRNHGLSRRQFP
-5435 GDSQGLAIEDVAKAN
+5435 GDSAGLAIEDVVKAN

-5483 AWRWVAPGTG
+5483 AWRWTAPGTG

-5507 STAAMP
+5507 SNASMP

-5524 NNTEYSATMAHRRLT
+5524 NNNEYSATMADRRLT

-5566 EYVAQAVDTTI
+5566 EYVAQAVNTTI
-5577 NPLGMMLSYHTA
+5577 NPLGLMLSHHTA
-5589 EPPFTMGLI
+5589 EPPFTQGLI
-5598 RARNDTL
+5598 RARDDTL
-5605 QNTEIPRGITGRMGV
+5605 QGTEIPRGISSRMGIA
-5620 SDASGLLKKEGSSG
+5620 DAAGLLKKEGTSG
-5634 RNVEESSGIFGMEGL
+5634 RNLEESSGVFGMEGL
-5649 SFQDPVSRLS
+5649 SFQDPVSRMS

-5665 TMTVSEMTGGASQDY
+5665 TLTVGEMMGQASKDY

-5685 QALSLHTDREVGQR
+5685 QAISLHTDREVGQR

-5709 MFPQL
+5709 MFPRL

-5720 DVSETAQALG
+5720 DVSETTQALG

-5736 TASMTWADPP
+5736 AASMTWADPP
-5746 SVLRFNNAH
+5746 SILRFNNAH

-5762 NYIMEVSSYTEPFDD
+5762 NYIMEVSSYSEPFDD
-5777 AGWGIDTANA
+5777 TGWGIDGT
-5787 AYVLSTFGPTS
+5787 VSLGSSGPTS
-5798 NPYQANATAGVND
+5798 NPYQGNTASSNLNN
-5811 PMRRRTNALDT
+5811 PMSRRTNALDT

-5830 YRALDYR
+5830 YRVLDYR

-5845 TEPAAGPQASSTKPF
+5845 AEPVAGTPQALSTKPF

-5872 NYEMVNGRAASSGR
+5872 NYEMANGRAGLNVYVS
-5886 FVLTTNPS
+5886 TTNPS

-5919 KIQGAGLITTPT
+5919 KIQGASVLNASGVVPTPT
-5931 LGAPIARLLISENTL
+5931 LGTPVARLLISENTL
-5946 QHYRADAS
+5946 QHYRSDAS
-5954 RRQTIENDGEDE
+5954 RRRTISEENDI
-5966 GGSDTVVRPDYTVQ
+5966 VIRPDYSVQ
-5980 PRYSQSLHPKGED
+5980 PRYSQSLHPKGEG
-5993 GTTDFNTSD
+5993 GTTDFNTGD
-6002 HNDDTPD
+6002 HDDDTPD
-6009 DYTHVRTVDY
+6009 DYSGVRTVDY